1 LRVSEGT
8 WQARRRAYK
17 PAWFRTQPL
26 VRVTVGRARFL
37 KLKTIAIFV
46 CQKYANK
53 SPFELFGIKMNSLKQ
68 RNVESDNK
76 FCTIICFVD

>member
-1 LRVSEGT
+1 M
-8 WQARRRAYK
+8 
-17 PAWFRTQPL
+17 
-26 VRVTVGRARFL
+26 GRARFL